1 MKEAGTVTGLLHE
14 WRGGNPDALDRLMP
28 MVYAELR
35 RRAQIAMRGE
45 RPGHT
50 LAPTELVHEAFLRL
64 VDADISWEDRAHF
77 LAAAATAMRRVLLD
91 HAKARLRQKR
101 GGGAV
106 LVSLVDVAAADG
118 TPIED
123 FIALDAALT
132 RLAAEDER
140 RSRMIELRY
149 FGGLNLEETGAVLG
163 LSTATVH
170 RELKLARAWLMR
182 ELER

>member
-1 MKEAGTVTGLLHE
+1 MKDAGTVTGLLHD
-14 WRGGNPDALDRLMP
+14 WRGGDPDALDRLMP

-35 RRAQIAMRGE
+35 RQAQRAMRRE
-45 RPGHT
+45 RAGHT

-91 HAKARLRQKR
+91 HAKARRRQKR

-132 RLAAEDER
+132 RLAAENER
-140 RSRMIELRY
+140 RGRLIELRY
-149 FGGLNLEETGAVLG
+149 FGGLNLKETGSVLG

-182 ELER
+182 ELGR